1 MPAGSPSV
9 CPVVAPLATRLIV
22 ETVIAADAVAVA
34 DIPAGID
41 PFSLAG
47 HGPPPQRH
55 RQGVRL
61 QGGLSV
67 PVARIASG
75 SRTSGG

>member
-1 MPAGSPSV
+1 
-9 CPVVAPLATRLIV
+9 
-22 ETVIAADAVAVA
+22 VIATDAVAAA
-34 DIPAGID
+34 DILAGID

-47 HGPPPQRH
+47 HGPPPRPH
-55 RQGVRL
+55 RRGARL